1 MQSPAYPQID
11 LDSTFDELDTE
22 TWRRGLAYARQGR
35 VLGCRWDPKLRNLF
49 GIVRGNQPVPTP
61 PRCGWCRST
70 PAPGALTLDL
80 AAARCTSTAS
90 MSPRS
95 SPRPQ
100 KPPSSRRRLRQLR
113 RLGGSRWMRCFRR
126 PGERS
131 HRDTAGDR
139 AQLVGERAVAGP
151 GRTAGAAGKRGG
163 WVAGDLRWDRLHMLR
178 YSDYP
183 AAQVRLLQELYATYR
198 TSRSNSTVYY
208 GYSYGDE
215 KTMALLR
222 FDSPQLW
229 PLLDEARRVGVR
241 LLQPRPGRTFRRTPP
256 RGCAWM

>member
-1 MQSPAYPQID
+1 MQ
-11 LDSTFDELDTE
+11 L
-22 TWRRGLAYARQGR
+22 
-35 VLGCRWDPKLRNLF
+35 
-49 GIVRGNQPVPTP
+49 
-61 PRCGWCRST
+61 
-70 PAPGALTLDL
+70 PGALQLQACRRDRRHGRRSHHQAGVAFASSAAL
-80 AAARCTSTAS
+80 AAVAGCVAS
-90 MSPRS
+90 V
-95 SPRPQ
+95 
-100 KPPSSRRRLRQLR
+100 
-113 RLGGSRWMRCFRR
+113 G